1 MGRPLFCILGVENV
15 MEIWYSN
22 VHATDTC
29 VCEVKTMKE
38 MPRYLLI
45 DAEAVSPV
53 YAKVLMAKRLL
64 ATHEVPNASAAA
76 RAAGI
81 SRSAFYK
88 YKDRVFMPTL
98 NAQQM
103 LSYSLTLND
112 VPGVLSRVMYVFTS
126 NGCNILTI
134 NQALPID
141 GVAPVT
147 VTVRTDFE
155 KGLMAK
161 IDTELRRLPGVV
173 KVRQIVSE

>member
-1 MGRPLFCILGVENV
+1 MGEHPKYFLVDSQILP
-15 MEIWYSN
+15 
-22 VHATDTC
+22 
-29 VCEVKTMKE
+29 EV
-38 MPRYLLI
+38 YLKVTL
-45 DAEAVSPV
+45 
-53 YAKVLMAKRLL
+53 AKKLL
-64 ATHEVPNASAAA
+64 AQGKVKSASEAA